1 MKANFSFSRRGPDR
15 VSEEL
20 ASVLSTKGS
29 WEFKSLFDIVHAS
42 LRSKDMAR
50 GGEEMLR
57 LRAHEKLQGFL
68 KSGIVTKTGKE
79 YTGVPKALEAFIKTA
94 AEFNARLAS
103 GIPFQP
109 TLRSQPAEAVAVA
122 IAEVPKPAKPVKAVK
137 AAQPAKAAK
146 AAKAVKPAK
155 TSKAARPVA
164 PAAKT
169 KAAKGVKKPAKAV
182 ARAR

>member
-20 ASVLSTKGS
+20 ATVLSTKGS
-29 WEFKSLFDIVHAS
+29 WEFKSLFDIVHAG

-94 AEFNARLAS
+94 AEFNAKLAS

-109 TLRSQPAEAVAVA
+109 TLK
-122 IAEVPKPAKPVKAVK
+122 PKPA
-137 AAQPAKAAK
+137 AAEPAAAIV
-146 AAKAVKPAK
+146 ATSKPAK
-155 TSKAARPVA
+155 SPKS
-164 PAAKT
+164 AKS
-169 KAAKGVKKPAKAV
+169 AKPAPTAHKAKV
-182 ARAR
+182 AAPQKSPKPKKATASAR

>member
-20 ASVLSTKGS
+20 ATVLSTKGS

-57 LRAHEKLQGFL
+57 LRAHEKLQTFL
-68 KSGIVTKTGKE
+68 KSGIVTKNGKE
-79 YTGVPKALEAFIKTA
+79 YSGVPKALEAFIKTA

-103 GIPFQP
+103 GVPFQP
-109 TLRSQPAEAVAVA
+109 TLKAKTLEAGPAATLVDPVRTKA
-122 IAEVPKPAKPVKAVK
+122 PKPAKSA
-137 AAQPAKAAK
+137 
-146 AAKAVKPAK
+146 KPAP
-155 TSKAARPVA
+155 TPSKAKVAAPRKSPKARKVSAPV
-164 PAAKT
+164 
-169 KAAKGVKKPAKAV
+169 
-182 ARAR
+182 R

>member
-20 ASVLSTKGS
+20 ATVLSTKGS
-29 WEFKSLFDIVHAS
+29 WEFKSLFDIVHAG

-94 AEFNARLAS
+94 AEFNAKLAS

-109 TLRSQPAEAVAVA
+109 ALKPKPAEAEPAAAIVAT
-122 IAEVPKPAKPVKAVK
+122 PKPAKSPKS
-137 AAQPAKAAK
+137 AKSA
-146 AAKAVKPAK
+146 KPAL
-155 TSKAARPVA
+155 TARKAKVAAPPKSPKPKKATASAR
-164 PAAKT
+164 
-169 KAAKGVKKPAKAV
+169 
-182 ARAR
+182 